1 MSESPFTQSFDSRD
15 YADADERAIV
25 WKDEV
30 SQRIVSAVTTLR
42 SNADDFSGEEVEN
55 V

>member
-1 MSESPFTQSFDSRD
+1 MSASPFTQSFDARD
-15 YADADERAIV
+15 HADADERAVV

-30 SQRIVSAVTTLR
+30 SQRIVAAVVTLR
-42 SNADDFSGEEVEN
+42 ANDDDFSGEEVEN